1 MKDCGTC
8 KGFPGCDAG
17 CKPAAGNLEQAV
29 IDTAR
34 NYVAIMKTIDI
45 DSPDE
50 LIVIAQRR
58 RGELV
63 KAVDR
68 LEACDDG

>member
-1 MKDCGTC
+1 MDCGPC

-17 CKPAAGNLEQAV
+17 CKPAGNLEQAV

-34 NYVAIMKTIDI
+34 NYVAIVKTIDI

-50 LIVIAQRR
+50 LIAIARRR

-63 KAVDR
+63 KAVER
-68 LEACDDG
+68 LEACEDA